1 MTAMKSGGFRFKF
14 SRLGEFEAETAAFH
28 RGGFRFKFSRLGE
41 WVDVIIDDKLPTKRR
56 ARPSDTGEWWV
67 PLTEKAYAKFNGGYE
82 KLIGG
87 QTCRAL
93 TDLRKG

>member
-1 MTAMKSGGFRFKF
+1 MQALKAGGFRF
-14 SRLGEFEAETAAFH
+14 R
-28 RGGFRFKFSRLGE
+28 FSRLGE
-41 WVDVIIDDKLPTKRR
+41 WVDVIIDDKLPEKNR

-67 PLTEKAYAKFNGGYE
+67 PLTEKAYAKFNGGYD

-93 TDLRKG
+93 TDLSGGVRVRNCASLSIIVVKFTM